1 MPTYKAPLDDVRFV
15 LNEVF
20 AVGRL
25 AELPGHE
32 DHTPDL
38 IEAVLEEGAK
48 FAENE
53 LQPLNR
59 SGDEEGCHYENGVVR
74 TPTGFKEAYARFIE
88 GGWTGVSCDPTM
100 AARGC
105 RMW

>member
-1 MPTYKAPLDDVRFV
+1 MPTYKAPLNDVRFV

-20 AVGRL
+20 SIGQL

-48 FAENE
+48 LAENV

-59 SGDEEGCHYENGVVR
+59 SGDEEGCRYENGVVR
-74 TPTGFKEAYARFIE
+74 TPACAPPICRSACIRALATA
-88 GGWTGVSCDPTM
+88 PTTRSTCT
-100 AARGC
+100 APTN
-105 RMW
+105 